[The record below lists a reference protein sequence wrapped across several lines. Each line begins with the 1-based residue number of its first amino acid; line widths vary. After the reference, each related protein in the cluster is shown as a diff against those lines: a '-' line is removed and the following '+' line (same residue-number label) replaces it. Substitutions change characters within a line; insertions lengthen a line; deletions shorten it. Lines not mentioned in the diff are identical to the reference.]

1 MTLIFDIP
9 LTFFLEEENMI
20 TIFWSPYLRVDTV
33 REAAEMMAPLQD
45 KSLAEILRSLL
56 KMKKVK
62 WSTAEI

>member
-62 WSTAEI
+62 